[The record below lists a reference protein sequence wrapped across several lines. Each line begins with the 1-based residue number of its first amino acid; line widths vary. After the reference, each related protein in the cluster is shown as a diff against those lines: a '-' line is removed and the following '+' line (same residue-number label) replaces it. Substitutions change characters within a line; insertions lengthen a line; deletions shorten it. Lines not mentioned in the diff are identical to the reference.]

1 MALVGKYIKYES
13 VDTGKTEINKIEY
26 PIDLEEGH
34 PDFKKAGTTEEVE
47 SSVYDIISTEYENAY
62 VTVHSINSWKFKS
75 EEKDE
80 TLFNITYRVY
90 ENKYSREIDIN
101 SHIKEDYIHAQTLD
115 FKSNKNDTQQAYE
128 LLKTA
133 QGCEE
138 LIND

>member
-1 MALVGKYIKYES
+1 MALVGRYINYQK
-13 VDTGKTEINKIEY
+13 VDSGKTQINTIKH
-26 PIDLEEGH
+26 PIDLKEDH
-34 PDFKKAGTTEEVE
+34 PNFDKAGTTEEEKAPVFE
-47 SSVYDIISTEYENAY
+47 IVSTEYENAY

-90 ENKYSREIDIN
+90 ENKDSREIDIN